1 MPLQYNTRQIL
12 LSTPHGGFSEASFN
26 STGNQK
32 KKKVSQIDYQQT
44 IKKLF
49 TYKFM
54 TLKIVS
60 CSCFLLLTF

>member
-1 MPLQYNTRQIL
+1 M
-12 LSTPHGGFSEASFN
+12 STPHGGFSEASIN

-32 KKKVSQIDYQQT
+32 NKKNTKRQVSQIDYQQT

-54 TLKIVS
+54 TLKIDLKGRLSFYV
-60 CSCFLLLTF
+60 

>member
-1 MPLQYNTRQIL
+1 MGAFQRQVLIV
-12 LSTPHGGFSEASFN
+12 
-26 STGNQK
+26 QVVKK

-54 TLKIVS
+54 TLKIDLKGRLSFYV
-60 CSCFLLLTF
+60 

>member
-1 MPLQYNTRQIL
+1 MGAFQRQVLIV
-12 LSTPHGGFSEASFN
+12 
-26 STGNQK
+26 QVMKKK

-54 TLKIVS
+54 TLKIDLKGRLSFYV
-60 CSCFLLLTF
+60 

>member
-1 MPLQYNTRQIL
+1 MLQYNTIQIL
-12 LSTPHGGFSEASFN
+12 LSTPHEGFSETSIN
-26 STGNQK
+26 STGNQ

-54 TLKIVS
+54 TLKIDLKGRLSFYV
-60 CSCFLLLTF
+60 